1 MSLMIRRAEP
11 ADLETIGRVTLQAYV
26 DGGHLHPESDYGST
40 LADARARAED
50 AELWVAVQPA
60 AGTLLGSVTLAPPG
74 SSFNEVA
81 ESGEAEVR
89 MLAVSPD
96 AQGSG
101 AGEALMQHC
110 VSRALELGLRALAL
124 STQPSMHAAHRIYE
138 RLGFVRTPERDWSPI
153 PGVDLITYRLD
164 LTPMEAP
171 D

>member
-1 MSLMIRRAEP
+1 MSLKIRRAEP
-11 ADLETIGRVTLQAYV
+11 ADLETIGRVTLKAYV
-26 DGGHLHPESDYGST
+26 DGGHLHPESDYGGT
-40 LADARARAED
+40 LADARTRAEA
-50 AELWVAVQPA
+50 AELWVAVRLPD
-60 AGTLLGSVTLAPPG
+60 GTPLGSVTFAPPG

-81 ESGEAEVR
+81 EPGEAEVR
-89 MLAVSPD
+89 MLAVSPE

-101 AGEALMQHC
+101 AGEALMRRC
-110 VSRALELGLRALAL
+110 VSRARELGLSGLAL

-164 LTPMEAP
+164 LSPIHTS